1 MDIRLDAA
9 AKRPLY
15 LQLRDQLR
23 ARLLSGA
30 IAPASRLPSAREM
43 SHLLHLSRNTVDEAY
58 RMLEGE
64 GLVRIVPGQGAFAA
78 EKEAAGPKSA
88 AALRSRHRAV
98 S

>member
-43 SHLLHLSRNTVDEAY
+43 SHLLHLEPQY
-58 RMLEGE
+58 CG
-64 GLVRIVPGQGAFAA
+64 
-78 EKEAAGPKSA
+78 
-88 AALRSRHRAV
+88 
-98 S
+98 

>member
-43 SHLLHLSRNTVDEAY
+43 SHLLHLSRNTVDEA
-58 RMLEGE
+58 
-64 GLVRIVPGQGAFAA
+64 GA
-78 EKEAAGPKSA
+78 GGICGGT
-88 AALRSRHRAV
+88 
-98 S
+98 